1 MADRKHARIWKRTWV
16 GALLGAGVLGIF
28 WWTARSSYGY
38 PVLIMGWVLAALAL
52 GEVHRMGA
60 LAPFRLGWVLLPSLL
75 ALLAFGMASIQLA
88 KEDPLPAQRAAESEG
103 GADLLRELAT
113 ALLLAASTWAAWIAP
128 RTRGAVKIIALF
140 ATAWGL
146 AWMLLLFARP
156 LASQGAWPVAALVPS
171 ALVGIVLGMAS
182 PERRRALGW
191 TLGVALWLLPPMP
204 WLFHVWEHW
213 GNLGLVALVL
223 LAKVGDIAAYYV
235 GSAFGRRRPFPRI
248 SPSKTLEGCL
258 GSLAAAA
265 LAGGALTAF
274 GLLPDGPLGVGGGV
288 LAGMV
293 VNVAAQG
300 GDLLESWVKRRAGVK
315 DAGTWFGPSGG
326 VLDLIDSLLL
336 AVPAAL
342 VVWPYL
348 FGARAA

>member
-1 MADRKHARIWKRTWV
+1 MAEGKIARIWKRTWV

-38 PVLIMGWVLAALAL
+38 PVLLAGWALAALAL

-75 ALLAFGMASIQLA
+75 ALLAFGMASIQIAKGEASLA
-88 KEDPLPAQRAAESEG
+88 ARASETGG
-103 GADLLRELAT
+103 GAYLLRELAT
-113 ALLLAASTWAAWIAP
+113 AVLLAASTWAAWVAP

-156 LASQGAWPVAALVPS
+156 LASQGAWPVAALAPS
-171 ALVGIVLGMAS
+171 ALVGIALALTS
-182 PERRRALGW
+182 RERRRALGW

-213 GNLGLVALVL
+213 GNRGLVALVL

-248 SPSKTLEGCL
+248 SPGKTLEGCL
-258 GSLAAAA
+258 GSLVAAA
-265 LAGGALTAF
+265 LTGGALTAF
-274 GLLPDGPLGVGGGV
+274 GLLPDRTLGVLGGV

-293 VNVAAQG
+293 VNLAAQG

-348 FGARAA
+348 FGARVA